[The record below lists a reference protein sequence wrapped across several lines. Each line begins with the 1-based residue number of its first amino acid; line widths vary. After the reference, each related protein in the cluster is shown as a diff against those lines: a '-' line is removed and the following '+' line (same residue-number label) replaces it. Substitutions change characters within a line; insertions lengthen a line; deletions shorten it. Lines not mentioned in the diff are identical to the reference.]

1 MSLPTNWV
9 EKIFVKLTLAYGR
22 DFLGRWEGIP
32 IAQVKTDWAHC
43 LAGFEDQPQ
52 AILFA
57 LMNLP
62 DAKPPTAQEF
72 RAICR
77 QAPRDANVAL
87 EAPKASADVV
97 DKEIAKIAASAM
109 KAPVDERGQVDHKRW
124 AKKLRDR
131 HQKGEVLSLVQIN
144 AYRTA
149 LDIREAA

>member
-43 LAGFEDQPQ
+43 LAGFAEHPQ
-52 AILFA
+52 AIMFA
-57 LMNLP
+57 LQNLP
-62 DAKPPTAQEF
+62 DTKPPTAQEF

-97 DKEIAKIAASAM
+97 DKEITKIVASAF

-131 HQKGEVLSLVQIN
+131 HQKREVLSLVQIN